1 MEMREIVGVGK
12 AGSRQH
18 SGQTSG
24 AREGTNSGRPCA
36 IFLRKMSLEN
46 MKNSSC
52 LEKISERK
60 LKRTSLSVEGMKV
73 GKTKTRQFSNTKL
86 IEVRVSC

>member
-24 AREGTNSGRPCA
+24 VPEGINSGRPRA
-36 IFLRKMSLEN
+36 ILTRKISKEN
-46 MKNSSC
+46 IGNSSC
-52 LEKISERK
+52 LAK
-60 LKRTSLSVEGMKV
+60 
-73 GKTKTRQFSNTKL
+73 
-86 IEVRVSC
+86 

>member
-24 AREGTNSGRPCA
+24 SREGTNSGRPRA
-36 IFLRKMSLEN
+36 IFLRK
-46 MKNSSC
+46 
-52 LEKISERK
+52 IS
-60 LKRTSLSVEGMKV
+60 
-73 GKTKTRQFSNTKL
+73 
-86 IEVRVSC
+86 